1 MAKSQSW
8 VRYNFVIKSTIDI
21 ADESDNIKA
30 GETIYNTDEAEI
42 YDTFDEA
49 MDAGHQVLLGLDGG
63 RAFNKA
69 LETAEITVEKSK
81 WEEITPGENN

>member
-1 MAKSQSW
+1 MTK
-8 VRYNFVIKSTIDI
+8 YYFVIKSTIDI

-30 GETIYNTDEAEI
+30 GETIYNTDEVEI

-49 MDAGHQVLLGLDGG
+49 ADAGHDVLRGLDGG

-69 LETAEITVEKSK
+69 LETCEIYVEEQS
-81 WEEITPGENN
+81 